1 MREAT
6 ELVKSIRDDL
16 SEIDNEIRA
25 HPYPDML
32 MKGKVS
38 LEALKAFP
46 GNQYA
51 IITSDLRSIAFL
63 VHRFGDAPSRDFFM
77 EVLKGERLALDGVIV
92 MGRKLEMT
100 LGDLAYYEVSAK
112 GIAYTTFMAWQ
123 ALYASPAE
131 FAAGILV
138 NFAAWGHNC
147 GRVSTA
153 LRKSYSFTEEDT
165 VFLDGFANMPPLDAA
180 AMVIVQDG
188 LEQGVEPAQI
198 HRGARLF
205 QAYEKM
211 FWDAMLE
218 IARGE

>member
-38 LEALKAFP
+38 LEALKGFP

-51 IITSDLRSIAFL
+51 IITSDLRSIAFF

-77 EVLKGERLALDGVIV
+77 EVLKGERRALDGLLV
-92 MGRKLEMT
+92 MARKLDMT
-100 LGDLAYYEVSAK
+100 TGDLVYYDVSPK
-112 GIAYTTFMAWQ
+112 GLAYTTFMAWQ
-123 ALYASPAE
+123 SLYASPAE

-147 GRVSTA
+147 GRMSAA
-153 LRKSYSFTEEDT
+153 LRKSYDFTKEDT
-165 VFLDGFANMPPLDAA
+165 AFLDGFAKMAPLDAA

-218 IARGE
+218 VAK

>member
-1 MREAT
+1 MMEAT
-6 ELVKSIRDDL
+6 KLIQNIRDDL
-16 SEIDNEIRA
+16 SDVDNEIRS
-25 HPYPDML
+25 HPYPDAL
-32 MKGKVS
+32 MKGDVS
-38 LEALKAFP
+38 VEALRAFP
-46 GNQYA
+46 GNQYT

-63 VHRFGDAPSRDFFM
+63 VHRFGDAPSRDFFL
-77 EVLKGERLALDGVIV
+77 EVLRGERQALDGLIV
-92 MGRKLEMT
+92 LAHKLDMSM
-100 LGDLAYYEVSAK
+100 GDLAYYEVCAN

-123 ALYASPAE
+123 ALYATPAE

-138 NFAAWGHNC
+138 NFSAWGHNC
-147 GRVSTA
+147 GRMSTA
-153 LRKSYSFTEEDT
+153 LRKSYGFAEEDT

-205 QAYEKM
+205 QAFEKM

-218 IARGE
+218 